1 MQNELLMFQF
11 TDACY
16 WLMRPLSFNRLN
28 GADQRSGR
36 WQIGQHRFLTESG
49 HSREAFAEGIDRR
62 FDVSVGMS

>member
-1 MQNELLMFQF
+1 MQNKLLMFQF

-16 WLMRPLSFNRLN
+16 WLMRPLNFNRLN

-49 HSREAFAEGIDRR
+49 HSREAFAEGIDCR